1 MRVCANVTVLAVPCV
16 ILSVGMLFKTRE
28 SGAGKCD
35 MVMIV
40 RTLENGDVKAGC
52 SLDRLK

>member
-16 ILSVGMLFKTRE
+16 TLSVGMPFKTRE

-40 RTLENGDVKAGC
+40 RTLENGDVKASC